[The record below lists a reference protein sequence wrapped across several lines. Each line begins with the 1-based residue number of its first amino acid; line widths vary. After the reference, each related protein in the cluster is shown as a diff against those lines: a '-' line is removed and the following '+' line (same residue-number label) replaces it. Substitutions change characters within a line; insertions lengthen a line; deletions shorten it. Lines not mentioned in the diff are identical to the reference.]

1 MPFMKLRSFFLSAI
15 CLSLGASGRPLLAQQ
30 TGDYLFKTHCASCHE
45 PANGQETRGPD
56 QTVLRQMTPEHIL
69 DVLEK
74 GAMRAQAAER
84 SRAQRRTLAEYL
96 SGKTFGSAPPD
107 VIPQSAFCTTHA
119 ALKNDLTGPAW
130 NGWGV
135 TITNTRYQ
143 ASNGAG
149 VAAADVP
156 RLKLKWAFGYPGATS
171 GGTQPVVVGDRL
183 YVGTAE
189 GDIFSLDAKTG
200 CVHWSFQTEAGVRSA
215 INIGKGATGKLFAYF
230 GDQSAY
236 VYAVDAETGKLAWKT
251 KVEDHPRA
259 AITGAPALYA
269 GHLYVPVSSREE
281 SQVGD
286 PKYPCCQFR
295 GSMVAVDASSGKVL
309 WKTYTIPEEA
319 HKLEKNA
326 VGTQLWGPSGVP
338 IWNTPSIDVGRSL
351 LYAGT
356 GNNYS
361 VPATNTSDAVIA
373 FDMNSGKIRW
383 ISQVAE
389 NDIWN
394 SSCRRPDRNALVCP
408 DPDAPD
414 TDFANSPV
422 LTEVNGRQI
431 IVVGNKTG
439 TVFAL
444 DPDHEGK
451 LIWQTSTGKGSTSG
465 GIMWGTAVD
474 DQNVYAA
481 NAYFDRA
488 NPRDTGGISALDLA
502 TGRMIWSAGPPACGD
517 RPTCKPSHSAAVTLI
532 PGVLFAGTLDG
543 RLRAFS
549 TRDGKVLWEYDTVRE
564 YETVNG
570 VKGHGGS
577 MSNSGPT
584 VVGGILYVNSGY
596 SHHSGVIPG
605 NALLAF
611 SVE

>member
-1 MPFMKLRSFFLSAI
+1 MRFQRLFLCAI
-15 CLSLGASGRPLLAQQ
+15 CLAVGMSRTALLAQES
-30 TGDYLFKTHCASCHE
+30 GEYLFNTHCAICHE
-45 PANGQETRGPD
+45 SANGQEARGPD
-56 QTVLRQMTPEHIL
+56 RAVLRQMTPEHIL

-96 SGKTFGSAPPD
+96 SGKSFGSSPAD
-107 VIPQSAFCTTHA
+107 VIPRSSFCTTA
-119 ALKNDLTGPAW
+119 GALSNEPTGPAW
-130 NGWGV
+130 DGWGV
-135 TITNTRYQ
+135 TITNSRYQ
-143 ASNGAG
+143 PADAAG
-149 VAAADVP
+149 MAAADVP
-156 RLKLKWAFGYPGATS
+156 RLKLKWAFGYPGASS

-183 YVGTAE
+183 YVATAE
-189 GDIFSLDAKTG
+189 GDVFSLDAKTG
-200 CVHWSFQTEAGVRSA
+200 CVHWTFQTEAGVRSA
-215 INIGKGATGKLFAYF
+215 INIGKAATGKLFAYF
-230 GDQSAY
+230 GDQSAN
-236 VYAVDAETGKLAWKT
+236 VYAVDAETGRQAWKT
-251 KVEDHPRA
+251 KIEDHSRA
-259 AITGAPALYA
+259 AITGAAAFYA
-269 GHLYVPVSSREE
+269 GRLYVPVSSREE

-295 GSMVAVDASSGKVL
+295 GSMVALDASSGKIL

-319 HKLEKNA
+319 HKLDKNA
-326 VGTQLWGPSGVP
+326 AGTQLWGPSGVP
-338 IWNTPSIDVGRSL
+338 IWSTPTIDTRRNLV
-351 LYAGT
+351 YAGT

-361 VPATNTSDAVIA
+361 SPATNTSDSVIA

-394 SSCRRPDRNALVCP
+394 SSCRRPDRNNLVCP

-422 LTEVNGRQI
+422 LTEVNGHQI
-431 IVVGNKTG
+431 IIVGNKTG
-439 TVFAL
+439 TVFSL

-474 DQNVYAA
+474 SQNVYAA

-488 NPRDTGGISALDLA
+488 NLTDTGGISALDLA
-502 TGRMIWSAGPPACGD
+502 TGRAVWSAGPPACGD
-517 RPTCKPSHSAAVTLI
+517 RPICKPSHSAAVTLI
-532 PGVLFAGTLDG
+532 PGVLFSGTLDG
-543 RLRAFS
+543 RLRALS
-549 TRDGKVLWEYDTVRE
+549 ARDGKVLWEYDTVRE

-570 VKGHGGS
+570 VKGRGGS
-577 MSNSGPT
+577 MSNGGPT
-584 VVGGILYVNSGY
+584 VVGGMVYVNSGY